1 MTAPDG
7 AATLEVYRAGPG
19 ESMKAAMP
27 ESRNALKAAMPYR
40 RTAPAEA
47 ASWSVILLR

>member
-27 ESRNALKAAMPYR
+27 YCLQAKMAAPVQ
-40 RTAPAEA
+40 
-47 ASWSVILLR
+47 S